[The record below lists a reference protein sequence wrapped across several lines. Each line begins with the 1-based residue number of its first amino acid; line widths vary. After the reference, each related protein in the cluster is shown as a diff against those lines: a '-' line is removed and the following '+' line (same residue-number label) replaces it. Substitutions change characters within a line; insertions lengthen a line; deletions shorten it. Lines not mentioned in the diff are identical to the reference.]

1 MIGLLAAAALLGL
14 SLWLLADWWLVP
26 ARPTRPRELM
36 RMRKP
41 FSNRLDALGQVL
53 IEAELE
59 HWRPGAVALASA
71 GVGLVVGVA
80 VFQILGW
87 FVPALCWALGIGSL
101 PYLYIWRRRDRLRT
115 ARQEQLAPLLERAR
129 DELMASQGLQ
139 HVLGI
144 LAAGGPP
151 ALQPALRRLSQDLS
165 RHHDLALAI
174 EGSRRRLADPTWDDC
189 AAALLLSHSSGGS
202 LAETLDQQAAS
213 VRATVQLR
221 KAVAAQQAAT
231 VRAAHIA
238 LIVPIVSVLFV
249 RAFVPGA
256 AEFYA
261 TFGGEVVLLL
271 CAVAMGGGYWWMRR
285 MGALTP
291 ARRLETNT

>member
-1 MIGLLAAAALLGL
+1 MIGLLAASALLGL

-26 ARPTRPRELM
+26 SRPPRPIRPAS
-36 RMRKP
+36 RP
-41 FSNRLDALGQVL
+41 ISDRLDALGQVL
-53 IEAELE
+53 VEAELE
-59 HWRPGAVALASA
+59 HWRPGVVVISS
-71 GVGLVVGVA
+71 GVLGLVAGA
-80 VFQILGW
+80 SVFQILGW
-87 FVPALCWALGIGSL
+87 VVPALCLAVSVGSL
-101 PYLYIWRRRDRLRT
+101 PFVYIWRRRDRLRT

-129 DELMASQGLQ
+129 DELVASQGLQ
-139 HVLGI
+139 HVLGM

-151 ALQPALRRLSQDLS
+151 ALQPALRRLTQDLS

-174 EGSRRRLADPTWDDC
+174 EGSRRRLADPIWDDC

-202 LAETLDQQAAS
+202 LGETLDQQAAS

-231 VRAAHIA
+231 VRAAHIT
-238 LIVPIVSVLFV
+238 LVVPVVSVLFV

-261 TFGGEVVLLL
+261 TFGGEVVLLV
-271 CAVAMGGGYWWMRR
+271 CAIAMGGGYWWMRR

-291 ARRLETNT
+291 ARRLEGHT

>member
-1 MIGLLAAAALLGL
+1 VIGLLAAAALLGL

-26 ARPTRPRELM
+26 LRPKRPR
-36 RMRKP
+36 RPAHRP
-41 FSNRLDALGQVL
+41 ISDRLDALGQVL
-53 IEAELE
+53 VEAELE
-59 HWRPGAVALASA
+59 HLRPRVVVLTSLAMF
-71 GVGLVVGVA
+71 LVVGVA

-87 FVPALCWALGIGSL
+87 VVPALCWALGIASL
-101 PYLYIWRRRDRLRT
+101 PFVYIWRRRDRLRT

-129 DELMASQGLQ
+129 DELVASQGLQ
-139 HVLGI
+139 QVLGI

-151 ALQPALRRLSQDLS
+151 ALQPALRRLTQDLS

-174 EGSRRRLADPTWDDC
+174 EGSRRRLADPIWDDC
-189 AAALLLSHSSGGS
+189 AAALLLSHSTGGS
-202 LAETLDQQAAS
+202 LGQTLDQQAAS
-213 VRATVQLR
+213 VRAAVQLR
-221 KAVAAQQAAT
+221 KAIAAQQAAT

-238 LIVPIVSVLFV
+238 LSVPVVSVLFV

-261 TFGGEVVLLL
+261 TFGGEVVLLV
-271 CAVAMGGGYWWMRR
+271 CALAMAGGYWWMRR

-291 ARRLETNT
+291 TRRLEANT